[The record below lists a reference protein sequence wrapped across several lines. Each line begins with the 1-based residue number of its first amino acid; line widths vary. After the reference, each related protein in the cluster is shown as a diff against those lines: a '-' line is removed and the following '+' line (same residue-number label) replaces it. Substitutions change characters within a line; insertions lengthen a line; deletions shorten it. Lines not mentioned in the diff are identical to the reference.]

1 MDIAG
6 CMILMEPFICFKLF
20 KKHHEIIKDMND
32 QIEERLLE
40 FSEFSPINEMD
51 EIDDETVELEGI
63 QIED

>member
-1 MDIAG
+1 
-6 CMILMEPFICFKLF
+6 
-20 KKHHEIIKDMND
+20 MNT
-32 QIEERLLE
+32 QNEERLLE